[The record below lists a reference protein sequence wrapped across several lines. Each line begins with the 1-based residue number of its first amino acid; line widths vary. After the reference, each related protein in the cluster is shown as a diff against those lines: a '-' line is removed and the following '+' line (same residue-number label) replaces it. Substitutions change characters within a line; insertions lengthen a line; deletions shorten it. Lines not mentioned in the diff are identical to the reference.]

1 MTSSFLDLIG
11 LLYVF
16 EILFNDTFKT
26 GILIEI
32 IFNKL
37 IIHNE
42 NLLSNR

>member
-16 EILFNDTFKT
+16 EILFNDTFNT